1 MRRGYGLVV
10 VEYLRSKLHVVYQ
23 GYIATMRYSH
33 STTLFKEGILC
44 VNLYHLKRRQ
54 VRLSWLRT

>member
-10 VEYLRSKLHVVYQ
+10 VEYLRSKLPCGVS
-23 GYIATMRYSH
+23 GLLATMRYSH

-54 VRLSWLRT
+54 VRLLWLRT